1 MTNAA
6 GIDAPAPFI
15 VQTALGAVLVVAGLA
30 VAVIGALGLLG
41 RLPRNRF
48 AGVRTEASMR
58 DDDTFRAANR
68 VAGLPF
74 LAAGVVAAAAG
85 GIAMITPDAL
95 ATVIIMVIGV
105 VGLFGMMMAGGAIGT
120 QAAASVPEKPAGGCG
135 GCCGGGCAKALLGG

>member
-15 VQTALGAVLVVAGLA
+15 VQTALGAVLIVAGLA
-30 VAVIGALGLLG
+30 VAVVGTLGLLG

-58 DDDTFRAANR
+58 DDDTFKAANR

-74 LAAGVVAAAAG
+74 AAAGLVAAASG
-85 GIAMITPDAL
+85 GLAIAMQDAL

-105 VGLFGMMMAGGAIGT
+105 VGLLGMMAAGGALGSK
-120 QAAASVPEKPAGGCG
+120 AAAAMPEKPAGGCG

>member
-15 VQTALGAVLVVAGLA
+15 VQTALGAVLIVAGLA

-74 LAAGVVAAAAG
+74 LAAGVVAAGAG
-85 GIAMITPDAL
+85 GIAIATQDAL

-105 VGLFGMMMAGGAIGT
+105 VGLFGMMMAGGALGN
-120 QAAASVPEKPAGGCG
+120 QAAAAVPKKPAGGCG